1 MIRRKGASERG
12 YFAGLSRKFIFLL
25 KRGSLFQVRPLK
37 IKGPGNIRKHSIPG
51 TSFLIIAIN
60 STFIYLLAYQLMNL
74 FINFITL
81 VTAYSFDIPAI
92 LYYNDILFVIKGS
105 LWTPDSV
112 KVVYSAGPVFAL
124 ISGVL
129 LFLLYSYVSEER
141 GILKLLV
148 LWMLSHSIVFL
159 FGDIVM
165 GSLFSKGFGYVLM
178 YLYANDTVKMVISVL
193 GITIMILLGLSLTKH
208 YLASA
213 NTYFGELPSI
223 YSQRFLFSQFLF
235 PMIIGNIILYLV
247 QIPNVS
253 AYEVCVNA
261 TMFFLI
267 LPVVMKGSGMADQYY
282 EDDGTGKIKIYFGFI
297 LASIVLTALVR
308 IVLGYGI
315 RI

>member
-1 MIRRKGASERG
+1 MRRQGASGRG
-12 YFAGLSRKFIFLL
+12 YFAGLSRKLIFLL
-25 KRGSLFQVRPLK
+25 KRGSLFQVRPQK
-37 IKGPGNIRKHSIPG
+37 MRRPGNIRKHTIPG

-60 STFIYLLAYQLMNL
+60 STFIYLLAYQMMSV

-92 LYYNDILFVIKGS
+92 LYYSDILFVIKGS

-141 GILKLLV
+141 GVLKLLV
-148 LWMLSHSIVFL
+148 LWMLSHAIVFL

-178 YLYANDTVKMVISVL
+178 YLYTNDTVKMVISLL
-193 GITIMILLGLSLTKH
+193 GISIMVLLGLSLTKQ

-213 NTYFGELPSI
+213 NTYFGELPSM
-223 YSQRFLFSQFLF
+223 YSRRFLFSQFLF
-235 PMIIGNIILYLV
+235 PMIFGNIILYLV
-247 QIPNVS
+247 QFPNVS

-282 EDDGTGKIKIYFGFI
+282 EDDGTGRIKIYFGFI
-297 LASIVLTALVR
+297 LASVVLTALVR
-308 IVLGYGI
+308 VVLGYGI